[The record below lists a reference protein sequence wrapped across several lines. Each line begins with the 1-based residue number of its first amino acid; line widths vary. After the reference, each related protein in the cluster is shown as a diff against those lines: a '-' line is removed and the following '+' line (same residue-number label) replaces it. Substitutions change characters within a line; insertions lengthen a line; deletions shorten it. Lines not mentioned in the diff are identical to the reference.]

1 MGQPHQAPHYLYDPT
16 AELLHQFIT
25 ITGPGIAAGSD
36 DPGHAMGQFW
46 AQNAPRIG
54 FSNPYVLH
62 LAYSLAGY
70 HLARGDSWD
79 RTAQAHRLAVAKLN
93 FTAGLAGLNKAISV
107 MDSGTCGAIY
117 ISVMLLCFCTFAAGP
132 VGRNDLLVCQVGV
145 AQPKPSV
152 PLARGAHLVRQRFD
166 SATLFSGLMAP
177 LAPTNSQPADSRATC
192 HRQCF
197 VRVDW
202 MDQLS
207 RLRELIVSSDTRE
220 VSVTI
225 RSFDT
230 LRAIYEATYGD
241 RDGFYEGPPMH
252 GMVLR
257 WLYVMED
264 DFVASLQS
272 KDAMALL
279 ILAYFAPL
287 LNTMSKAWFLKGW
300 AEHLLTSI
308 RILIDKE
315 YVEWLEWPIGV
326 AEQYSEHIR

>member
-1 MGQPHQAPHYLYDPT
+1 
-16 AELLHQFIT
+16 
-25 ITGPGIAAGSD
+25 
-36 DPGHAMGQFW
+36 MGQFW

-54 FSNPYVLH
+54 FSNPHVLH

-79 RTAQAHRLAVAKLN
+79 RNAQAHRLAVAKLN
-93 FTAGLAGLNKAISV
+93 FTAGLAGLTKAISV

-152 PLARGAHLVRQRFD
+152 PLARGAHLVWQRFD

-241 RDGFYEGPPMH
+241 RDGLYEGPPMH

-308 RILIDKE
+308 RIFIDKE
-315 YVEWLEWPIGV
+315 YVEWLEWPMGV
-326 AEQYSEHIR
+326 AEQYSEHIC